1 MFDQLNNYYQNNKI
15 VIELNRS
22 KFLKTKLTNFS
33 GAYKF
38 SIYWKN
44 KKPLHHEPPKLQ
56 NAISEVQSVLKIIVQ
71 KKKKKKKKSFKR
83 VSNVDTLKYPA
94 LNSVKL
100 NQDNF
105 FEEISQIH

>member
-33 GAYKF
+33 GAYEF

-71 KKKKKKKKSFKR
+71 KKKKKKKKKILKR
-83 VSNVDTLKYPA
+83 VSNVDMKVL
-94 LNSVKL
+94 
-100 NQDNF
+100 
-105 FEEISQIH
+105 